1 MNEKSKMIYDYVR
14 DVASYAGTPSVRDI
28 CTALGIKSPSTVH
41 RYLNELEKE
50 GLITRSN
57 DKHRYISLT
66 QDKAVLV
73 PIYGTIPAGQPIT
86 AVENIDGYVPVSNF
100 RGEARELFALKVHG
114 ESMIEAGILNGD
126 IAILRSTPT
135 AENGQIVAAMVH
147 EDEATL
153 KRFYKED
160 GRFRLQPENSSMEPI
175 FSDSAVILGVL
186 VALYRDYEK

>member
-73 PIYGTIPAGQPIT
+73 PIYGTIPAGRSPLWKISTGMCRYPI
-86 AVENIDGYVPVSNF
+86 S
-100 RGEARELFALKVHG
+100 GEKRA
-114 ESMIEAGILNGD
+114 SS
-126 IAILRSTPT
+126 LR
-135 AENGQIVAAMVH
+135 
-147 EDEATL
+147 
-153 KRFYKED
+153 
-160 GRFRLQPENSSMEPI
+160 
-175 FSDSAVILGVL
+175 
-186 VALYRDYEK
+186 